1 MTLKGSVAEDLLLPY
16 GKTEN
21 LLYLHIYY
29 EHSVPQEKDDSRI
42 K

>member
-21 LLYLHIYY
+21 LLYLHIC